1 MQIRSFP
8 AFAYLWTDSKSRQP
22 CVYHRGWVTIARP
35 HGQDPGT
42 GAVYWG
48 FSADQEKNG
57 SEIVGLFTEWLWDG
71 QKSSEGIYING
82 KYDGLWLIWHDNGGK
97 KEEKKYKDGE
107 LISKECWDKY
117 GTPEACN

>member
-1 MQIRSFP
+1 M
-8 AFAYLWTDSKSRQP
+8 
-22 CVYHRGWVTIARP
+22 
-35 HGQDPGT
+35 
-42 GAVYWG
+42 
-48 FSADQEKNG
+48 
-57 SEIVGLFTEWLWDG
+57 LFTEWLWDG